1 MNQADLGILYRQ
13 VILDHAKNP
22 HHFRT
27 LPASVGQ
34 QVEKFNPSCGDVLQV
49 RMVVLENQ
57 IQDMSFDGAGC
68 AISMAAASMLTEQL
82 IGQSL
87 PAAREKLAAFSE
99 LLMADQGQGQNQDGL
114 FTGEGQSAEAKG
126 GQGED
131 VDLGELSALAG
142 VRQFPTRLKCATL
155 ASHAATD
162 LIAKIEGE

>member
-1 MNQADLGILYRQ
+1 MNQVDLGILYRQ

-22 HHFRT
+22 HNFRT

-49 RMVVLENQ
+49 RMVVLGNQ

-82 IGQSL
+82 IAQSL
-87 PAAREKLAAFSE
+87 PVAREKLVTFSK
-99 LLMADQGQGQNQDGL
+99 LLMDDQGQNQDGL
-114 FTGEGQSAEAKG
+114 FTGGMQTFEVESGQAEV
-126 GQGED
+126 
-131 VDLGELSALAG
+131 VDLGELTALAG

-155 ASHAATD
+155 ASHAVTA

>member
-13 VILDHAKNP
+13 VILDHAKKP

-27 LPASVGQ
+27 LPASVGR

-68 AISMAAASMLTEQL
+68 AISLAAASMLTEQL

-87 PAAREKLAAFSE
+87 PAARKKLAAFSE
-99 LLMADQGQGQNQDGL
+99 LLTADQSQGQDQGGL
-114 FTGEGQSAEAKG
+114 LTGESQSVESEDGQA
-126 GQGED
+126 QD